1 VARLGE
7 QGDLLKCSFCG
18 KSQRQVQRLIA
29 GPGVYICNE
38 CVDLCCE
45 ILNDEGFD
53 TSQEQKTHFITRNRL
68 GGWVGVAERR
78 ETVKL
83 VVEAKKNLEDILKL
97 LNLQQI
103 SEDP

>member
-1 VARLGE
+1 VFFL
-7 QGDLLKCSFCG
+7 
-18 KSQRQVQRLIA
+18 RQEPQA
-29 GPGVYICNE
+29 GATDDCRSRVYICNE
-38 CVDLCCE
+38 CVGLCCE
-45 ILNDEGFD
+45 ILNEEGFH
-53 TSQEQKTHFITRNRL
+53 TSQEKETQFVSHKRL

-103 SEDP
+103 PEDA